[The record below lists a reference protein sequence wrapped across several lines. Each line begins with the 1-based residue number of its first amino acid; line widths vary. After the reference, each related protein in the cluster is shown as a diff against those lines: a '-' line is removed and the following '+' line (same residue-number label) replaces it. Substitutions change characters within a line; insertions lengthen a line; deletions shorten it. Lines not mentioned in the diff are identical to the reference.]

1 MSRVS
6 GFRVA
11 VAMFVIAAVTAC
23 SPVYRN
29 HGYVP
34 SEDELAEIV
43 VGVDSRATVD
53 EVIGAPSAGGLLQ
66 GGDYYYVRSRVKHFG
81 MLKPTVVERQVLAI
95 SFDGNDVVQN
105 IERFGLE
112 DGRVVPLARRVT
124 SSSVEGKGFLRQLLG
139 NIGNF
144 NPGALL
150 GNN

>member
-1 MSRVS
+1 MGARTKARLWL
-6 GFRVA
+6 GA
-11 VAMFVIAAVTAC
+11 VAIVAIGAC
-23 SPVYRN
+23 APVYRN

-53 EVIGAPSAGGLLQ
+53 EVIGAPSAGGLLE
-66 GGDYYYVRSRVKHFG
+66 GGDYYYVRSRVRHLG
-81 MLKPTVVERQVLAI
+81 MLEPEVVERQVLAI
-95 SFDGNDVVQN
+95 SFDGRDLVQN

-139 NIGNF
+139 NLGNF
-144 NPGALL
+144 NPGAFL
-150 GNN
+150 NNE